1 MKYFK
6 AIISLSKPNIILSVA
21 LTGFTGIV
29 IADLGVPSLKIV
41 FISLL
46 CLILSAAG
54 SAMINNLI
62 ERENDELMER
72 LENRVKAL
80 KLVGVGNLSAV
91 AAFLITIS
99 IALSAIYINFL
110 NCALIILAILTYTIY
125 YTLFLKKSSPFG
137 TVLGGIPGALPVV
150 IGYSSIQPELSFGYV
165 DIIVL
170 FLFMMVWQ
178 PPHFW
183 ALAQHLKD
191 DYKKGGFPTMPI
203 VYGQE
208 FTNYLIMIYS
218 LALLPISLYFWIVGI
233 CSNFYGVMA
242 ALLGCSFLYLVF
254 RSFRE
259 KKYYKSVFLF
269 SILYMLLVNVFISI
283 DIIFM
288 K

>member
-29 IADLGVPSLKIV
+29 IADLGVPSPKIV

-46 CLILSAAG
+46 CLIFSAAG

-91 AAFLITIS
+91 AAFLITTS

-110 NCALIILAILTYTIY
+110 NCALIILAIFSYTIY

-137 TVLGGIPGALPVV
+137 
-150 IGYSSIQPELSFGYV
+150 LS
-165 DIIVL
+165 
-170 FLFMMVWQ
+170 
-178 PPHFW
+178 
-183 ALAQHLKD
+183 
-191 DYKKGGFPTMPI
+191 
-203 VYGQE
+203 
-208 FTNYLIMIYS
+208 LIHI
-218 LALLPISLYFWIVGI
+218 
-233 CSNFYGVMA
+233 
-242 ALLGCSFLYLVF
+242 
-254 RSFRE
+254 
-259 KKYYKSVFLF
+259 
-269 SILYMLLVNVFISI
+269 
-283 DIIFM
+283 
-288 K
+288 

>member
-1 MKYFK
+1 MKYLK
-6 AIISLSKPNIILSVA
+6 AIISLSKPNIILSVG
-21 LTGFTGIV
+21 LTGYTGMV
-29 IADLGVPSLKIV
+29 IAYQGAPPMGLS

-46 CLILSAAG
+46 CLIFSAAG
-54 SAMINNLI
+54 SAMVNNII

-72 LENRVKAL
+72 LEARVKAL
-80 KLVGVGNLSAV
+80 KLVGIRNLSMI
-91 AAFLITIS
+91 AAFLITTS
-99 IALSAIYINFL
+99 LALSFLYINTL
-110 NCALIILAILTYTIY
+110 NFYLIFLAIISYTVY

-137 TVLGGIPGALPVV
+137 TVLGGIPGALPVI
-150 IGYSSIQPELSFGYV
+150 IGYSSIQPELSIAYL

-170 FLFMMVWQ
+170 FLFMMMWQ

-183 ALAQHLKD
+183 ALAQHLLD
-191 DYKKGGFPTMPI
+191 DYEKGGFPTMPI

-233 CSNFYGVMA
+233 CSNFYGIMA
-242 ALLGCSFLYLVF
+242 IVLGSLFLYLVF
-254 RSFRE
+254 LSFKE

-269 SILYMLLVNVFISI
+269 SILYMLLINISI
-283 DIIFM
+283 VLDIIFI

>member
-1 MKYFK
+1 MKYLK
-6 AIISLSKPNIILSVA
+6 AVISLSKPSIILSVG

-29 IADLGVPSLKIV
+29 LAHSGIPSFQITLL
-41 FISLL
+41 SLL

-54 SAMINNLI
+54 SAMVNNLI
-62 ERENDELMER
+62 ERKNDELMER
-72 LENRVKAL
+72 LEDRVKAL
-80 KLVGVGNLSAV
+80 KLVGIKNLSMI

-99 IALSAIYINFL
+99 LALSAIYINLL
-110 NCALIILAILTYTIY
+110 NCALILLAILSYTVY

-137 TVLGGIPGALPVV
+137 TVLGGIPGALPVI
-150 IGYSSIQPELSFGYV
+150 IGYSSIQPEVSMGYM

-183 ALAQHLKD
+183 ALAQHLRD

-233 CSNFYGVMA
+233 CSNFYGIMA
-242 ALLGCSFLYLVF
+242 IILGLSFLYLVF
-254 RSFRE
+254 LSFKE
-259 KKYYKSVFLF
+259 KKHYKSVFLF
-269 SILYMLLVNVFISI
+269 SILYMLLINIFISV
-283 DIIFM
+283 DIIFL
-288 K
+288 

>member
-1 MKYFK
+1 
-6 AIISLSKPNIILSVA
+6 L
-21 LTGFTGIV
+21 
-29 IADLGVPSLKIV
+29 
-41 FISLL
+41 SLL

-54 SAMINNLI
+54 SAMVNNLI
-62 ERENDELMER
+62 ERKNDELMER
-72 LENRVKAL
+72 LEDRVKAL
-80 KLVGVGNLSAV
+80 KLVGIKNLSMI

-99 IALSAIYINFL
+99 LALSAIYINLL
-110 NCALIILAILTYTIY
+110 NCALILLAILSYTVY

-137 TVLGGIPGALPVV
+137 TVLGGIPGALPVI
-150 IGYSSIQPELSFGYV
+150 IGYSSIQPEVSMGYM

-183 ALAQHLKD
+183 ALAQHLRD

-233 CSNFYGVMA
+233 CSNFYGIMA
-242 ALLGCSFLYLVF
+242 IILGLSFLYLVF
-254 RSFRE
+254 LSFKE
-259 KKYYKSVFLF
+259 KKHYKSVFLF
-269 SILYMLLVNVFISI
+269 SILYMLLINIFISV
-283 DIIFM
+283 DIIFL
-288 K
+288 

>member
-1 MKYFK
+1 
-6 AIISLSKPNIILSVA
+6 
-21 LTGFTGIV
+21 
-29 IADLGVPSLKIV
+29 
-41 FISLL
+41 
-46 CLILSAAG
+46 
-54 SAMINNLI
+54 MI
-62 ERENDELMER
+62 
-72 LENRVKAL
+72 
-80 KLVGVGNLSAV
+80 
-91 AAFLITIS
+91 
-99 IALSAIYINFL
+99 
-110 NCALIILAILTYTIY
+110 
-125 YTLFLKKSSPFG
+125 FLKHFFSQVPF
-137 TVLGGIPGALPVV
+137 
-150 IGYSSIQPELSFGYV
+150 
-165 DIIVL
+165 
-170 FLFMMVWQ
+170 
-178 PPHFW
+178 
-183 ALAQHLKD
+183 LKD

-203 VYGQE
+203 DYGQE